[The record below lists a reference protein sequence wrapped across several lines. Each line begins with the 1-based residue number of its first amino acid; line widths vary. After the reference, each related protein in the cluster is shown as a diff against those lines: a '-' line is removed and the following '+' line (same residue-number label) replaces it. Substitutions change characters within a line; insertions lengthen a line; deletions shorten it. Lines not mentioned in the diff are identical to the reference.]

1 MLFLGKFIRTG
12 EMKNYQLTTV
22 NKYIELLDSDLTE
35 SEKTIKKAI
44 DKYLYKAQ
52 KARANAKI
60 LDYLLG

>member
-1 MLFLGKFIRTG
+1 
-12 EMKNYQLTTV
+12 MKNYQLTTV

-35 SEKTIKKAI
+35 SEKAIKKAI

-60 LDYLLG
+60 LDYLLA

>member
-1 MLFLGKFIRTG
+1 
-12 EMKNYQLTTV
+12 MKNYQLTTV

-35 SEKTIKKAI
+35 SEKAIKKTI

-52 KARANAKI
+52 KKARANAKI